1 MPLKRNAVLT
11 LVMLLTGLL
20 ALASTAS
27 GQTVTGAIQG
37 IVSDENGAAVMGAQ
51 VLVRNAGTG
60 ATRTDTT
67 DEQGRY
73 NFPSLEAGIYSLE
86 VTQQGFAA
94 TKVNG
99 IELTI
104 NKVGVVNVTLKISG
118 VQEQVVVNSNVE
130 VLDARNATLSGL
142 VDSRRVLDLPLNGR
156 NFTQLVNLQPGV
168 AVVSAQG
175 LLGGGSDPSSIQG
188 SGQFVNGAR
197 GSVNSYLLDGGDAN
211 DPVVPSGS
219 GASSTASFTGA
230 APGINAVSVEAVQE
244 FRVITSSASAEFG
257 RSSGAII
264 NIITKSGTNDFHGSL
279 FEFFRN
285 RALNARNFFE
295 TSKPQFN
302 QHNFGG
308 SIGGPV
314 LRNRLFFFGNYEGF
328 RQRQA
333 VSVTNVVPSPNT
345 IEAVRRQN
353 ALLGALLA
361 NYFSG
366 NAAANPGT
374 FTDLSPEAI
383 IAQGRPVVGT
393 TVLPRGNGTDQNAF
407 LAKLDQNFVNGG
419 RISGRYQF
427 FQGFGQ
433 PGTVAGTGIIGSN
446 VGYKNR
452 SQNLVLNYTQ
462 PLGAA
467 HLNEA
472 RFTFQRNS
480 PRTSFEATPDA
491 VLDTGRLRTAG
502 PFAGQA
508 FGDPETPNG
517 IPTISTVGFGI
528 FPVGYSTTAPN
539 RRAVNTFQISDTYTY
554 VRSGHTFKWGGELR
568 RIQENSVFSFRLR
581 PEVTFASA
589 GANTILAPGSPALS
603 YDQNLFLLPATSE
616 RGYRMTEYGFFGQD
630 NWQVT
635 PRLTLDLGLRWE
647 YFGRPHEVN
656 SFLSN
661 GFLAPGG
668 NAQTETDILAGGP
681 QGLRDLRLLTIG
693 PGKPNDFYKA
703 DWNNFA
709 PRVGLAYRPG
719 WFGLDK
725 TVVRMSYG
733 IFYDRIYNN
742 VFGNARNSP
751 PFVLPVTLSGAP
763 FGSLPSAD
771 PFTTT
776 LPIGP
781 VTVNPNIVAPYTQR
795 WTLTAQRELTRDT
808 VLEIGY
814 VGSNGLKLMRT
825 LRPNLGGFPVEFR
838 PANVGVDL
846 GTRTL
851 DNFRPI
857 NYGVISTR
865 DTSGHSS
872 YHSLQASL
880 QQRLSRGLSFQASYT
895 LGHSIDIASGEIVND
910 IVVTTLSNNFPL
922 RTADGRVAQPTL
934 ALVNQVRTSRGLP
947 AFTGPNATAQAA
959 QYYIDNFLG
968 PNQFSA
974 DVGNSLFD
982 IRHIFVTNFSYELP
996 VGRGKHF
1003 GKDFGGVAN
1012 TVLGGWQVNG
1022 ILRLQTGPPLT
1033 LTTGSDVNGDGN
1045 APDRVAVRAGD
1056 LRSIVGLNI
1065 ASNGAVNYF
1074 APSTV
1079 GTGIR
1084 TFANGTVI
1092 GNSLTPENVF
1102 SYTTRGVLHGP
1113 GIINM
1118 DFSAFKRF
1126 VLREQINLQF
1136 RTEIFNLFN
1145 HTNFGVPVTDS
1156 SSPLFGRITNTS
1168 TSPRQIQFGL
1178 RLEF

>member
-1 MPLKRNAVLT
+1 MALKRNALLT
-11 LVMLLTGLL
+11 LVMLLTVLL
-20 ALASTAS
+20 AFAPSAS
-27 GQTVTGAIQG
+27 GQSVTGAIRGAVTDEKGATVTGA
-37 IVSDENGAAVMGAQ
+37 Q
-51 VLVRNAGTG
+51 VIVRNTGTG
-60 ATRTDTT
+60 ATRTATA

-73 NFPSLEAGIYSLE
+73 NFPSLEAGVYSIE
-86 VTQQGFAA
+86 VTQQGFAP
-94 TKVNG
+94 TTVNG
-99 IELTI
+99 IEVTI
-104 NKVGVVNVTLKISG
+104 NKVGVVDVTLSVSG
-118 VQEQVVVNSNVE
+118 VREQVVVTSNVE
-130 VLDARNATLSGL
+130 VLDTQNATLSGL

-156 NFTQLVNLQPGV
+156 NFTQLVNLQAGV

-175 LLGGGSDPSSIQG
+175 LLGGGSDPSAIQG

-264 NIITKSGTNDFHGSL
+264 NIITKSGTNEFHGSL

-308 SIGGPV
+308 SVGGPIR
-314 LRNRLFFFGNYEGF
+314 RNRLFFFGNYEGF

-333 VSVTNVVPSPNT
+333 VSVVNVVPSPNT
-345 IEAVRRQN
+345 IEAVRQQN
-353 ALLGALLA
+353 ALLGAIFA

-366 NAAANPGT
+366 AAAAQPGT
-374 FTDLSPEAI
+374 FTDLSPAAI

-407 LAKLDQNFVNGG
+407 LGKLDYNFVNGG
-419 RISGRYQF
+419 RLSGRYQF
-427 FQGFGQ
+427 FQGTGQ
-433 PGTVAGTGIIGSN
+433 PGTVAGTGIVGSN

-452 SQNLVLNYTQ
+452 AQNLVLNYTQ
-462 PLGAA
+462 PFGAA

-472 RFTFQRNS
+472 RFTYQRNA
-480 PRTSFEATPDA
+480 PRTSFEATPEA
-491 VLDTGRLRTAG
+491 VLATGSLRTSG
-502 PFAGQA
+502 PFAGQP

-539 RRAVNTFQISDTYTY
+539 RRAVNTFHISDTYTY
-554 VRSGHTFKWGGELR
+554 VRGAHTYKFGGELR

-581 PEVTFASA
+581 PEVAFASA
-589 GANTILAPGSPALS
+589 GANTILAPGSPTQS
-603 YDQNLFLLPATSE
+603 YDQNLFLLPDTSQ
-616 RGYRMTEYGFFGQD
+616 RGFRQSEYGFFLQD
-630 NWQVT
+630 NWRVT
-635 PRLTLDLGLRWE
+635 PRLTLDLGLRYE
-647 YFGRPHEVN
+647 YFGRPNEVN
-656 SFLSN
+656 GFLSN

-668 NAQTETDILAGGP
+668 SVQAETDILAGGP

-693 PGKPNDFYKA
+693 PGRPTDFYQA
-703 DWNNFA
+703 DSNNFA
-709 PRVGLAYRPG
+709 PRVGLAYRPA

-733 IFYDRIYNN
+733 IFYDRIFNN

-795 WTLTAQRELTRDT
+795 WTLTAQRELSRDT
-808 VLEIGY
+808 VFEIGY
-814 VGSNGLKLMRT
+814 VGSRGLKLMRT

-838 PANVGVDL
+838 PANVGVNL
-846 GTRTL
+846 GTRTI
-851 DNFRPI
+851 DDFRPI
-857 NYGVISTR
+857 NFGVISTR

-872 YHSLQASL
+872 YHSLQATL
-880 QQRLSRGLSFQASYT
+880 QRRFSRGLSFQASYT
-895 LGHSIDIASGEIVND
+895 WGHSIDIASGEIVND

-934 ALVNQVRTSRGLP
+934 ALVNQERAGRGLP
-947 AFTGPNATAQAA
+947 PFTGPTATAQAA
-959 QYYIDNFLG
+959 EYFVQNFLG
-968 PNQFSA
+968 PNQWAA

-982 IRHIFVTNFSYELP
+982 IRHIFVTNFGYELP
-996 VGRGKHF
+996 IGRGKFF
-1003 GKDFGGVAN
+1003 GKDFGGVTNAL
-1012 TVLGGWQVNG
+1012 LGGWQVNG

-1056 LRSIVGLNI
+1056 LNSIVGLNI

-1074 APSTV
+1074 APSTA

-1102 SYTTRGVLHGP
+1102 SYTTRGVLPGP
-1113 GIINM
+1113 GLVNM
-1118 DFSAFKRF
+1118 DLSAFKRF
-1126 VLREQINLQF
+1126 VLREQMNLQF

-1145 HTNFGVPVTDS
+1145 HTNFGVPVTDI
-1156 SSPLFGRITNTS
+1156 SSPLFGRITSTS